1 MDSWKRNEEGGTS
14 QFSPVFGRQLRGA
27 DSHKL
32 FLKGWGNA
40 SGRERRPRELHTAR
54 PPPRKDR
61 KYPAAS
67 ETTVV
72 GGILPSSFGTFGGYL
87 AARVNALTSLIG
99 ITQSGA
105 IGPHALVVTNDVEGK
120 GTITTGKTGQFAA
133 LTTGALQE
141 THIVP

>member
-1 MDSWKRNEEGGTS
+1 MPLDAKEDPWN
-14 QFSPVFGRQLRGA
+14 FIRQ
-27 DSHKL
+27 D
-32 FLKGWGNA
+32 
-40 SGRERRPRELHTAR
+40 PRLE
-54 PPPRKDR
+54 KYR

-120 GTITTGKTGQFAA
+120 GIITTGKTGQLSAP
-133 LTTGALQE
+133 TTGALHE
-141 THIVP
+141 TQIEP